1 MARARNKAPR
11 TRGATRSQ
19 SRKAPAPAPAPAVAE
34 VEVVEEEGGLGL
46 EEGIIVITT
55 VALVAAIALIE
66 ANLVGMYG
74 AGFIF

>member
-1 MARARNKAPR
+1 MARARKKAAS

-19 SRKAPAPAPAPAVAE
+19 SRKAPAPAVAE

-66 ANLVGMYG
+66 SNLVGMYG
-74 AGFIF
+74 KGVFFGG